1 MGGGIAVRCKRRI
14 QVNRRDRRQARRGD
28 RMTRLHYLTREVGL
42 SKRDAKAQLRGFDWA
57 WRGLGDGKIMDKIRN
72 AERVRHCKFTISVGG
87 GEPF

>member
-1 MGGGIAVRCKRRI
+1 
-14 QVNRRDRRQARRGD
+14 
-28 RMTRLHYLTREVGL
+28 MTRLHYLTREVGL